1 MKFHNFVLSLNKAP
15 SNNLQYN
22 FSSLKKNNKN
32 KFLSP
37 FKFRSPLRKINSICN
52 AENIEKNYQLRQ
64 IINQYKSLNKD
75 YKIRKKNNEHFYL
88 YSKNDLEYEEKKKI
102 FKYNINYKNINNSL
116 KKNNSDFLKFPK
128 IKRNKETNNDN
139 NTISSYKNK
148 SIDYNINNLIKREP
162 SRLMK
167 FLSCNNFFF
176 YQNKGYNKINE
187 NSVKKNKIFKIIE
200 IDKLINKNNRKKY
213 NSTENLKLKSHF

>member
-1 MKFHNFVLSLNKAP
+1 M
-15 SNNLQYN
+15 Q
-22 FSSLKKNNKN
+22 
-32 KFLSP
+32 
-37 FKFRSPLRKINSICN
+37 RRK
-52 AENIEKNYQLRQ
+52 YWQ

-75 YKIRKKNNEHFYL
+75 YKIRKKNNQQFYL
-88 YSKNDLEYEEKKKI
+88 YTKNDLEYEEKKKI

-176 YQNKGYNKINE
+176 LSK
-187 NSVKKNKIFKIIE
+187 
-200 IDKLINKNNRKKY
+200 
-213 NSTENLKLKSHF
+213 

>member
-1 MKFHNFVLSLNKAP
+1 MKFHNFVLSLNKSP

-176 YQNKGYNKINE
+176 LSK
-187 NSVKKNKIFKIIE
+187 
-200 IDKLINKNNRKKY
+200 
-213 NSTENLKLKSHF
+213 